1 MTGSVEEFNAI
12 FDDLDNNEKDYL
24 AMGVLLGSVE
34 VAKVILAAFN
44 SLPDPEGFLVDHA
57 NGLIADVVELKSR
70 MEEK

>member
-1 MTGSVEEFNAI
+1 MTGSIEEFNAI
-12 FDDLDNNEKDYL
+12 FDGLDPEQKDFL
-24 AMGVLLGSVE
+24 AMGILLGSVE

-44 SLPDPEGFLVDHA
+44 SLPDPKGFLVDHA